1 MRHDSDENDKRD
13 ATWRKGKERE
23 KERERD
29 GKKEV
34 IGRKEKGIMTKIIII
49 IRIFQNPLKYMY
61 HHFNNSTCF
70 SVGLLIS
77 CRRN

>member
-23 KERERD
+23 KERVRD

-49 IRIFQNPLKYMY
+49 IRIFQNPLKY

>member
-1 MRHDSDENDKRD
+1 MTLMRMIREMRPREKE
-13 ATWRKGKERE
+13 ERE
-23 KERERD
+23 KEKGRERD

-49 IRIFQNPLKYMY
+49 IRIFQNPLKY

>member
-1 MRHDSDENDKRD
+1 MTLMRMIREMRPREKE
-13 ATWRKGKERE
+13 ERE
-23 KERERD
+23 KEKGRERD

-34 IGRKEKGIMTKIIII
+34 IGRKEKGLMTKIIII